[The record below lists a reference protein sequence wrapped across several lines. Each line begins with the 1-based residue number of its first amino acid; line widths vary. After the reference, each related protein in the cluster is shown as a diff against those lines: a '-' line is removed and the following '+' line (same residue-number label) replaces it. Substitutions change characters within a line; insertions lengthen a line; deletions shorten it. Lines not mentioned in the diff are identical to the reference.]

1 MDTKKNI
8 DRVKTM
14 SSNNMN
20 QEQQEMLQTNEQQKK
35 FYEQKKGSRYETGMV
50 NQLWDKTRRNLYKV
64 RQNLGITELIEAR
77 HLNWLGN
84 LEGKRVLD
92 LGCHSG
98 NALSIDIAKNCGFYL
113 GMDLSQAAIIQ
124 LNEKLSLNNLSH
136 AHAVAFD
143 FLQPDF
149 PYESFD
155 IIYAYGVM
163 HHFKYF
169 DTFLSL
175 LHERLN
181 HGGKVIS
188 FDPMETSFPIWIAR
202 RLYRPFQIDSDWEYP
217 FSQQNFKLIEK
228 YFTIKEI
235 QGVLGY
241 SKWGLPLAIFPFGP
255 DLVSKL
261 HEYDVTSATVRG
273 NDLWRCMQVA
283 LYLEKI

>member
-1 MDTKKNI
+1 MN
-8 DRVKTM
+8 
-14 SSNNMN
+14 SNNTN
-20 QEQQEMLQTNEQQKK
+20 QEQKEMLQINEQQKK
-35 FYEQKKGSRYETGMV
+35 FYEQKQGSRYEEIGIV

-64 RQNLGITELIEAR
+64 RENLGITELIRAR
-77 HLNWLGN
+77 HLYWLGN

-98 NALSIDIAKNCGFYL
+98 NDLSIDIAKNCGFYL
-113 GMDLSQAAIIQ
+113 GMDLSQPAITQ
-124 LNEKLSLNNLSH
+124 LNEKLLLNNLPH
-136 AHAVAFD
+136 AQAVAFD
-143 FLQPDF
+143 FLQSDF

-169 DTFLSL
+169 DAFLSL

-181 HGGKVIS
+181 PGGKVIS
-188 FDPMETSFPIWIAR
+188 FDPMETSLPIWIAR
-202 RLYRPFQIDSDWEYP
+202 RLYRPFQVDSDWEYP

-228 YFTIKEI
+228 YFTIKAI

-241 SKWGLPLAIFPFGP
+241 SKWGLPLAIFPFGC

-273 NDLWRCMQVA
+273 DELWRCMQVA

>member
-1 MDTKKNI
+1 MN
-8 DRVKTM
+8 
-14 SSNNMN
+14 SSNRN
-20 QEQQEMLQTNEQQKK
+20 QEQQKMLQINEQQKK
-35 FYEQKKGSRYETGMV
+35 FYEQKKASRYETGIV

-64 RQNLGITELIEAR
+64 RQNLGITELIHAR
-77 HLNWLGN
+77 HLDWLGN

-98 NALSIDIAKNCGFYL
+98 NALSIDIAKNCGFYV
-113 GMDLSQAAIIQ
+113 GMDLSQTAITQ
-124 LNEKLSLNNLSH
+124 LNDKLLLNNLPH
-136 AHAVAFD
+136 AHAVALD
-143 FLQPDF
+143 FLQSDF
-149 PYESFD
+149 PYEPFD

-169 DTFLSL
+169 DAFLSL
-175 LHERLN
+175 LQERLN

-188 FDPMETSFPIWIAR
+188 FDPMETSLPIWIAR

-217 FSQQNFKLIEK
+217 FSQENFKLIEK
-228 YFTIKEI
+228 YFTIKAI

-241 SKWGLPLAIFPFGP
+241 SKWGLPLAIFPFGS

-283 LYLEKI
+283 LYFEKI

>member
-1 MDTKKNI
+1 MN
-8 DRVKTM
+8 
-14 SSNNMN
+14 SNNTN
-20 QEQQEMLQTNEQQKK
+20 QEQKEMLQINEQQKK
-35 FYEQKKGSRYETGMV
+35 FYEQKQGSRYEEIGIV

-64 RQNLGITELIEAR
+64 RENLGITELIRAR
-77 HLNWLGN
+77 HLYWLGN
-84 LEGKRVLD
+84 LQGKRVLD

-98 NALSIDIAKNCGFYL
+98 NDLSIDIAKNCGFYL
-113 GMDLSQAAIIQ
+113 GMDLSQPAITQ
-124 LNEKLSLNNLSH
+124 LNEKLLLNNLPH
-136 AHAVAFD
+136 AQAVAFD
-143 FLQPDF
+143 FLQSDF

-169 DTFLSL
+169 DAFLSL

-188 FDPMETSFPIWIAR
+188 FDPMETSLPIWLAR

-228 YFTIKEI
+228 YFTIKAI

-241 SKWGLPLAIFPFGP
+241 SKWGLPLAIFPFGS
-255 DLVSKL
+255 DLVSQL
-261 HEYDVTSATVRG
+261 HEYDVTSATVPG
-273 NDLWRCMQVA
+273 DDLWRCMQVA